1 MSWLNDAFNGIFSSG
16 GVNMTFPG
24 YDKATG
30 NEEVSSPDTAL
41 PETSETPTYE
51 EPWNFGEYLN
61 GLLASTGEIIDRN
74 QRFNAEEAQK
84 ARDWQV
90 QYMKQYYPNLVE
102 GLKAAGLNPILAAG
116 IHSGASVPSAA
127 SASSNNV
134 GGDTLGSIIG
144 VLGSTISDILEAAL
158 GHKYIKLK

>member
-1 MSWLNDAFNGIFSSG
+1 MGLPL
-16 GVNMTFPG
+16 VFPG
-24 YDKATG
+24 FNYYQSGMIGSTEPTVDLDE
-30 NEEVSSPDTAL
+30 NEMSET

-116 IHSGASVPSAA
+116 IHSGASVPFAA